1 MAEIEG
7 KVAIV
12 TGANTGIGRVTA
24 LEQAR
29 RGARVVMACRSRDK
43 SEPVVDAIRR
53 ASGNDDVTLV
63 LVDLGDLDSVR
74 RAAASMTS
82 DPVHLL
88 INNAGLAGAR
98 GLTPSGFE
106 LAFGTNHVGHF
117 LWTQLLLDRVKAA
130 ATADAPARIVNV
142 SSTGHYRATGIDWQ
156 AVRQP
161 TKSVTGLLEYEV
173 SKLANVLFTV
183 ELARRLDGEH
193 VHSYALHP
201 GRVASDVW
209 RRVPWPFRGLLKLF
223 MISNEQGAATTL
235 HCALSEQAASET
247 GRYYDD
253 CRLKEPSA
261 VSQDPALAKE
271 LWSRSEEW
279 VA

>member
-1 MAEIEG
+1 
-7 KVAIV
+7 
-12 TGANTGIGRVTA
+12 
-24 LEQAR
+24 
-29 RGARVVMACRSRDK
+29 
-43 SEPVVDAIRR
+43 
-53 ASGNDDVTLV
+53 
-63 LVDLGDLDSVR
+63 
-74 RAAASMTS
+74 
-82 DPVHLL
+82 
-88 INNAGLAGAR
+88 
-98 GLTPSGFE
+98 
-106 LAFGTNHVGHF
+106 
-117 LWTQLLLDRVKAA
+117 
-130 ATADAPARIVNV
+130 
-142 SSTGHYRATGIDWQ
+142 
-156 AVRQP
+156 
-161 TKSVTGLLEYEV
+161 V